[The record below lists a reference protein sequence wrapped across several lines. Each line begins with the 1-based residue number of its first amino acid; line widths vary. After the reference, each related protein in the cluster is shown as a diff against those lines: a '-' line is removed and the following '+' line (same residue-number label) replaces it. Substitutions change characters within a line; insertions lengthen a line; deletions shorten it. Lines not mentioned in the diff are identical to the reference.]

1 MLISSCVCVCKFMS
15 VYLFSKIHVELMR
28 GGEQPTEKE
37 KKKKDFLIFA
47 FFLFLEI
54 FVFRISHFILFFLVD
69 KKLEKEHETYS

>member
-1 MLISSCVCVCKFMS
+1 MS